1 MSENPYQS
9 PTSPG
14 TAVGVISGSVE
25 DLRAV
30 ARYQRGIMIC
40 ILLQIV
46 SVILVIAIPKNDTLA
61 PLSLLIS
68 LGSLVVG
75 VFATVFIFMLATKVY
90 STVVGVLLGVLTLI
104 PCLGLIVLLSVNAK
118 ATGILRK
125 NGIKVGLLGA
135 NVAEI

>member
-1 MSENPYQS
+1 
-9 PTSPG
+9 
-14 TAVGVISGSVE
+14 
-25 DLRAV
+25 
-30 ARYQRGIMIC
+30 MIC